1 MIWVAT
7 AAAHPSECAGKH
19 VPYPTV
25 ALLQVELCQVGPH
38 GDLVVG
44 SCQVAMWGLTG
55 AGTSVQWLTLNN
67 AAAAPGGRLC
77 MVFRYAAN
85 PGEGSLCEV
94 AHWPTCRSSAG

>member
-1 MIWVAT
+1 M
-7 AAAHPSECAGKH
+7 
-19 VPYPTV
+19 
-25 ALLQVELCQVGPH
+25 QVELCQVGPH